1 MFSKVQGW
9 YSRVQVL
16 TQECKHPPRTLNFH
30 TCSEIVKHNEVLLR
44 RKRLP
49 PLVRVS
55 LSVRTGT
62 SELASVRLCAD
73 WRRCPR
79 KGAEARDGPAD
90 SISFQVI
97 GVVFLNVKTD
107 FLNLE
112 SVFLNLEF
120 DFLNLELVL
129 PVCVFDLLNCGVR
142 GFRSRHLQT
151 WVVSLKSFLDLLKHV
166 RGNSKFRISFS
177 KFRKLFF

>member
-1 MFSKVQGW
+1 MFSKVQGR

-16 TQECKHPPRTLNFH
+16 TQECKHPPRTLNFD
-30 TCSEIVKHNEVLLR
+30 TCSEIVKHNQAFLR

-62 SELASVRLCAD
+62 SELARVRLCAD

-112 SVFLNLEF
+112 IVF
-120 DFLNLELVL
+120 
-129 PVCVFDLLNCGVR
+129 
-142 GFRSRHLQT
+142 
-151 WVVSLKSFLDLLKHV
+151 
-166 RGNSKFRISFS
+166 SKFRIRFS
-177 KFRKLFF
+177 KFRIGFASTCFRFTKLWRSVFSLETSANLGGFTKNLPGFTKTFPRKF